1 MKDHIVS
8 SFNEELKELAGRVVE
23 MGGLAETLVHDAVT
37 ALLRNDRELAT
48 RTISADQRL
57 DNMQAELE
65 ELCISVIARRQ
76 PMASDLRDIIAAMRI
91 SNDLERIG
99 DMAKNIAKR
108 TLAIESEFTSKQLAV
123 GVEHMSDL
131 ALEQLKAVLDSY
143 TTGDLEVV
151 QRVHVRDDEVDAL
164 YTSLFRQLLT
174 YMMEDPR
181 SITMCAH
188 LLFCAKNIERIGDH
202 ATNIAE
208 NIYYMISGSHLPAE
222 RPKTDE
228 LTNNAAV

>member
-23 MGGLAETLVHDAVT
+23 MGGLAETLVHDAVS
-37 ALLRNDRELAT
+37 ALLRQDRELAA
-48 RTISADQRL
+48 RTIAADQRL
-57 DNMQAELE
+57 DTMQAELE

-91 SNDLERIG
+91 SNDLERVG
-99 DMAKNIAKR
+99 DMAKNIGKR
-108 TLAIESEFTSKQLAV
+108 TLAIETDFSNKQLAV

-151 QRVHVRDDEVDAL
+151 RRVHMRDDEVDAL

-208 NIYYMISGSHLPAE
+208 NIYYMFSGNQLPAE

-228 LTNNAAV
+228 LADSTSV

>member
-23 MGGLAETLVHDAVT
+23 MGGLAETLVSDSVS
-37 ALLRNDRELAT
+37 ALLRRDLEMAQ
-48 RTISADQRL
+48 RTIEADQRL
-57 DNMQAELE
+57 DTMQAELE

-91 SNDLERIG
+91 SNDLERVG

-108 TLAIESEFTSKQLAV
+108 TLAIERELSNKQLAL

-131 ALEQLKAVLDSY
+131 ALEQLKAILDSY
-143 TTGDLEVV
+143 TSGDLDVV
-151 QRVHVRDDEVDAL
+151 QRVHARDEEIDAL
-164 YTSLFRQLLT
+164 YNSLFRQLLT

-181 SITMCAH
+181 SISMCAH

-222 RPKTDE
+222 RPKQDDLVQPT
-228 LTNNAAV
+228 T